1 MRKGDGCEKIGEKI
15 KIADELTALRSENKN
30 LRERLS
36 RLEEDHIF
44 DLARQR
50 STFKAEK
57 LEMLKIIKRLT
68 DDLEAAV
75 SNGERW
81 RLAAEALSAR
91 VDELAFKRREYR
103 R

>member
-1 MRKGDGCEKIGEKI
+1 MIGEKMQ
-15 KIADELTALRSENKN
+15 IADELTALRSENKN

-75 SNGERW
+75 SNGKRW

-91 VDELAFKRREYR
+91 VDELDI
-103 R
+103 

>member
-15 KIADELTALRSENKN
+15 KIADELTALRSENKK
-30 LRERLS
+30 LREKLS

-50 STFKAEK
+50 QAYEAEK
-57 LEMLKIIKRLT
+57 TKMLKIISRLV
-68 DDLEAAV
+68 DNLGAAV

-81 RLAAEALSAR
+81 RQAAEALSRR
-91 VDELAFKRREYR
+91 VDELDV
-103 R
+103 